1 MGAVLDLGKGQVT
14 FNKLG
19 VTMNLGESSTG
30 HYVIDLISDCET
42 LTIAPGSVIKHSE
55 ESVQDPGINI
65 ENSEFSNLLC
75 GSERVTVIDVNKP
88 RISLVGADCEQSC
101 RRWTIG
107 NLADDSG
114 VFVIKDECCKNQ
126 QTILLGPW
134 TGRTIIEERCDEF
147 EGFVS
152 CLTREEEVLIQK
164 SCRQTWRGAES
175 VLVQSR
181 ICATKTG
188 PTSQKQR
195 MFQEENGFDF
205 RDAATR
211 RLISA
216 ELRRF
221 YPDSVP
227 VHPPDVVC
235 RSGFSLKNQQK
246 VRGKCK
252 PLVNSCVQYDSRTI
266 KKRETGFLG
275 RALACVNS
283 GSRQCAENSS
293 NGKAGSDKKSSNF
306 REVAGP
312 GRQCDQKTW
321 HCVGSPLVVEQNVKL
336 KSGLDLKKLPKTV
349 SLEQVKTLV
358 RELEQEDVCDME
370 IDLAEVRWQ
379 ESDIEL
385 LNVFAQD
392 LETAVECLPVEEDED
407 EDVSMR
413 GDEHHDGSDV
423 EEQVPMDEGGEHVE
437 AAPEGEVYSGHDV
450 ERINREHCG
459 SFTPIW
465 DIRACTAGRRNLQF
479 RRHEEWIVTFVQ
491 KTCSPN
497 FRDRQFRD
505 KCWISMDVSAWTFW
519 VCLIGAM
526 QRDR

>member
-1 MGAVLDLGKGQVT
+1 MGAILDLGKGQVT

-181 ICATKTG
+181 ILCY
-188 PTSQKQR
+188 
-195 MFQEENGFDF
+195 EN
-205 RDAATR
+205 
-211 RLISA
+211 
-216 ELRRF
+216 
-221 YPDSVP
+221 
-227 VHPPDVVC
+227 
-235 RSGFSLKNQQK
+235 RSY
-246 VRGKCK
+246 K
-252 PLVNSCVQYDSRTI
+252 P
-266 KKRETGFLG
+266 
-275 RALACVNS
+275 
-283 GSRQCAENSS
+283 
-293 NGKAGSDKKSSNF
+293 
-306 REVAGP
+306 
-312 GRQCDQKTW
+312 
-321 HCVGSPLVVEQNVKL
+321 
-336 KSGLDLKKLPKTV
+336 
-349 SLEQVKTLV
+349 
-358 RELEQEDVCDME
+358 
-370 IDLAEVRWQ
+370 
-379 ESDIEL
+379 
-385 LNVFAQD
+385 
-392 LETAVECLPVEEDED
+392 ETAN
-407 EDVSMR
+407 
-413 GDEHHDGSDV
+413 
-423 EEQVPMDEGGEHVE
+423 VPGGK
-437 AAPEGEVYSGHDV
+437 
-450 ERINREHCG
+450 R
-459 SFTPIW
+459 F
-465 DIRACTAGRRNLQF
+465 
-479 RRHEEWIVTFVQ
+479 
-491 KTCSPN
+491 
-497 FRDRQFRD
+497 
-505 KCWISMDVSAWTFW
+505 
-519 VCLIGAM
+519 
-526 QRDR
+526 